1 VGTELAMRARC
12 RDGSRPRGTV
22 VPGPPGR
29 RCHFPT
35 PGGTRRVPKGAK
47 CAARDPGRAA
57 RGDARRNLSS
67 LSGLIW
73 RPSAIVADARVPGAS
88 RQASVREICG
98 ARSTRRVPKRNESF
112 GDDVRVSAHRQTVT
126 SRCLIRERRVAS
138 ESIDR
143 RVKKDRVCEKMRRY
157 YSYSQVSRGRFIRRV
172 AVAVSLGDERLAVP
186 ASLRTSR
193 PGPRSDGTVSLKVS
207 PPRETFNPVTSRLT
221 HATQVRGLRKAS
233 MASAS
238 RLPSAGCMSYCH
250 LAVRGR
256 DMRMD
261 SMRPPV
267 LNPKVVPRSYTRLN
281 ST

>member
-1 VGTELAMRARC
+1 
-12 RDGSRPRGTV
+12 
-22 VPGPPGR
+22 
-29 RCHFPT
+29 
-35 PGGTRRVPKGAK
+35 
-47 CAARDPGRAA
+47 
-57 RGDARRNLSS
+57 
-67 LSGLIW
+67 
-73 RPSAIVADARVPGAS
+73 
-88 RQASVREICG
+88 
-98 ARSTRRVPKRNESF
+98 
-112 GDDVRVSAHRQTVT
+112 
-126 SRCLIRERRVAS
+126 
-138 ESIDR
+138 
-143 RVKKDRVCEKMRRY
+143 MRRY

-207 PPRETFNPVTSRLT
+207 PPRETFDPVTSRLT

>member
-1 VGTELAMRARC
+1 MPFSDARGDLRA
-12 RDGSRPRGTV
+12 
-22 VPGPPGR
+22 
-29 RCHFPT
+29 
-35 PGGTRRVPKGAK
+35 RRVPKGAK

-88 RQASVREICG
+88 RRAPRCESLWRPRDAPRAEKERVVTQVPNLDWNKDWQRRYVRSAS
-98 ARSTRRVPKRNESF
+98 SPN
-112 GDDVRVSAHRQTVT
+112 
-126 SRCLIRERRVAS
+126 
-138 ESIDR
+138 
-143 RVKKDRVCEKMRRY
+143 VKKSEKN
-157 YSYSQVSRGRFIRRV
+157 
-172 AVAVSLGDERLAVP
+172 ACSLRIHKRLATP
-186 ASLRTSR
+186 GGSPHSL
-193 PGPRSDGTVSLKVS
+193 P
-207 PPRETFNPVTSRLT
+207 

-267 LNPKVVPRSYTRLN
+267 RNPKVVPRSYTRLN